1 MFPPPS
7 PALVHMGALAAL
19 RGVEMERISQQ
30 SRYLAVRLAMIRQV
44 ADDGEIQLTKVPSAE
59 NLADIF
65 TKPLTGKPFRH
76 QRALVLGLD
85 ERNGDPFP

>member
-1 MFPPPS
+1 M
-7 PALVHMGALAAL
+7 V
-19 RGVEMERISQQ
+19 RISQQ

-44 ADDGEIQLTKVPSAE
+44 VDDGEIQVNYVPSAD

-65 TKPLTGKPFRH
+65 TKPLAGKAFRH
-76 QRALVLGLD
+76 RRALVLGLD